1 MTRVAI
7 GQSNYLPW
15 KGYFDLIHDVD
26 LFVFYDDVQY
36 TIRDWRNRNRIKTA
50 HGTRWLTVPVGSSRD
65 RLIQDVAITDGDW
78 QRVHWNTIRHAY
90 ARAPHFDRLA
100 DYLREI
106 YLERTWTKLSE
117 LNQQLTRDIARDWL
131 GIRTEFVE
139 SSKLAVE
146 GRKQDR
152 IFALLQKVGAKVYVS
167 GPAAKAYLDKARFE
181 REHVELVWKDYSGYP
196 AYDQLHPPFEHAVS
210 IVDLLFHT
218 GAEAP
223 HYIWGWRSRPV
234 PNI

>member
-1 MTRVAI
+1 MGAHFAQPAWRARVLPAGLGARLCARRLSHHHYPRALARRDLPAAARGAPERRLFGPPLLRPVPRLGADALARRRPQLRRSRCRVQCRLGMTRVAI

-106 YLERTWTKLSE
+106 YLERTWTKLYE

-131 GIRTEFVE
+131 GIRTE
-139 SSKLAVE
+139 
-146 GRKQDR
+146 
-152 IFALLQKVGAKVYVS
+152 
-167 GPAAKAYLDKARFE
+167 
-181 REHVELVWKDYSGYP
+181 
-196 AYDQLHPPFEHAVS
+196 
-210 IVDLLFHT
+210 
-218 GAEAP
+218 
-223 HYIWGWRSRPV
+223 
-234 PNI
+234 